1 MRVHNGTME
10 RRMGGRTDGS
20 MHGWMDGRKD
30 IWMDRTE
37 RLIGASQHLVRDW
50 NSFALDK
57 ALNLI
62 IHFFRF
68 WPNLTHSLLDAS
80 RRRLREGVTEGRT
93 GGQTNGRTD
102 RPSYRDARTQLKI
115 QKILGLFVFRT
126 YIKTWGIPLIN
137 LAIVSWSLRLISDVF
152 QSSHTS

>member
-1 MRVHNGTME
+1 
-10 RRMGGRTDGS
+10 MGGRTDGS

-30 IWMDRTE
+30 IWMDGTE

-68 WPNLTHSLLDAS
+68 
-80 RRRLREGVTEGRT
+80 
-93 GGQTNGRTD
+93 
-102 RPSYRDARTQLKI
+102 
-115 QKILGLFVFRT
+115 
-126 YIKTWGIPLIN
+126 
-137 LAIVSWSLRLISDVF
+137 
-152 QSSHTS
+152 

>member
-30 IWMDRTE
+30 IWMDGTE

-68 WPNLTHSLLDAS
+68 
-80 RRRLREGVTEGRT
+80 
-93 GGQTNGRTD
+93 
-102 RPSYRDARTQLKI
+102 
-115 QKILGLFVFRT
+115 
-126 YIKTWGIPLIN
+126 
-137 LAIVSWSLRLISDVF
+137 
-152 QSSHTS
+152 

>member
-1 MRVHNGTME
+1 MSDRFKTIRANTGHAVLQSTQEPPKMRVHYGTME

-30 IWMDRTE
+30 IWMDGTE

-68 WPNLTHSLLDAS
+68 
-80 RRRLREGVTEGRT
+80 
-93 GGQTNGRTD
+93 
-102 RPSYRDARTQLKI
+102 
-115 QKILGLFVFRT
+115 
-126 YIKTWGIPLIN
+126 
-137 LAIVSWSLRLISDVF
+137 
-152 QSSHTS
+152 